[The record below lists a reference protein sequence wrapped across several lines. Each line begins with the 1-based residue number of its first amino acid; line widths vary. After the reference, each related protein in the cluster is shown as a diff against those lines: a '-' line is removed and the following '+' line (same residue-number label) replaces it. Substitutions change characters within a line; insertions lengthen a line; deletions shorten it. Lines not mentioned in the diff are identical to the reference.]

1 MSGTFPAFPVPLSL
15 IPRSLQPTQA
25 SQSQS
30 LKRQVRSKG
39 SQRWAF
45 KLSFGQCSRS
55 EIAPLIAF
63 AIAQRGQFGSF
74 TFSPPVVGSRSA
86 GAGYP
91 VVRAST
97 AAGRS
102 VPVHGV
108 GAGALIAKA
117 GDYVKFA
124 NGSKVYMLTAD
135 AVANASGQASLS
147 IEPALYAGVS
157 VGEAVILDSVPFNV
171 AFASDQ
177 HETPIEALVFG
188 WDCELVEVLP

>member
-1 MSGTFPAFPVPLSL
+1 MSGTFPSSPVPLSL
-15 IPRSLQPTQA
+15 TVRSLQPTQT

-30 LKRQVRSKG
+30 LKRQVRSRG

-45 KLSFGQCSRS
+45 KLSFGQCNRS

-63 AIAQRGQFGSF
+63 AVAQRGQFGSF

-86 GAGYP
+86 GAGSP
-91 VVRAST
+91 VVRVST
-97 AAGRS
+97 ASGRL

-108 GAGALIAKA
+108 GAGVLIAKA

-135 AVANASGQASLS
+135 AVANSSGQASLS

-157 VGEAVILDSVPFNV
+157 AGEAVILDNVPFTV
-171 AFASDQ
+171 AFAADQ